1 MCYLLIEV
9 GYFIGI
15 AKSQWVTSTVACYLG
30 FFCNS
35 LCQAFL
41 LPDDKRL
48 KFSSLREEMMASC
61 SIGLKMLQRF
71 AGKVI
76 SFSLAVPGC
85 KLYIRE
91 TFKAIF
97 QLHRRRPWCRDFV
110 LALFG

>member
-1 MCYLLIEV
+1 ML
-9 GYFIGI
+9 
-15 AKSQWVTSTVACYLG
+15 
-30 FFCNS
+30 
-35 LCQAFL
+35 
-41 LPDDKRL
+41 
-48 KFSSLREEMMASC
+48 ASC

-97 QLHRRRPWCRDFV
+97 QLNRSSRPFACIDGDLGAEILYWRFLDEWMDCLPWR
-110 LALFG
+110 